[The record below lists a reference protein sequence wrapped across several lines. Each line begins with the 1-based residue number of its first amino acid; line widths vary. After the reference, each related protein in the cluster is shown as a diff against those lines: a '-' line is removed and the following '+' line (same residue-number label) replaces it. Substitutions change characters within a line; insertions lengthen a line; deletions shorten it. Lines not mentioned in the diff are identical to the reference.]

1 MEAIMTI
8 AGAARDVQRGP
19 DLDEMIH
26 MTALLKDERRI
37 VIDNLMTDIP
47 AYLEYKF
54 EVKATATQQEKIKQA
69 IVAYGEGAIS
79 NDTCKIAA
87 ASLRRGMTKASR
99 SNLFYQEIDKIISAI
114 LRPAQ
119 LELGIIINTSKMA

>member
-1 MEAIMTI
+1 MKAIMTI
-8 AGAARDVQRGP
+8 AGAAQDVQRGP

-26 MTALLKDERRI
+26 MTALLKEERRI
-37 VIDNLMTDIP
+37 VIDNLMTDIA

-54 EVKATATQQEKIKQA
+54 ETKPTVTQQERIKRA
-69 IVAYGEGAIS
+69 IVAYSECPIS
-79 NDTCKIAA
+79 NDTCKTAA

-99 SNLFYQEIDKIISAI
+99 SNLFYQEIDKIIRTT

-119 LELGIIINTSKMA
+119 LELGITVTQRKMV